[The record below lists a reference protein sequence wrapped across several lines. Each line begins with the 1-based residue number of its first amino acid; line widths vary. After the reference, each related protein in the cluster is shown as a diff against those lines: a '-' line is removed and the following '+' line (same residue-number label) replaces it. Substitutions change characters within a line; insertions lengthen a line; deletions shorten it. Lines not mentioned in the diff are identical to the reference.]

1 MGICGDLFVWLT
13 LEEVKHI
20 THTRANANTRAHVQA
35 TTLVRSLTHLH
46 FVLKRANFTARTW
59 LVADQKGKDD
69 DDVDFC
75 CGCFCVA
82 VFVILNGAVCEFCKL
97 VFYCL

>member
-1 MGICGDLFVWLT
+1 MVNLGRG
-13 LEEVKHI
+13 K
-20 THTRANANTRAHVQA
+20 THYTHAREREHAGTCTSYHA
-35 TTLVRSLTHLH
+35 RSLAHLH
-46 FVLKRANFTARTW
+46 FALKRANFTARTW